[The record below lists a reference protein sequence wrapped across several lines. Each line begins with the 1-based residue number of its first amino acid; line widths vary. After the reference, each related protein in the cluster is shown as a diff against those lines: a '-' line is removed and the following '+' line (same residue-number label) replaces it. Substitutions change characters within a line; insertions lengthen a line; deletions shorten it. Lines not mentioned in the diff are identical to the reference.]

1 MDDATDAFRIKI
13 WGGATSTVVFDN
25 QMNADDNVT
34 TLLNKV
40 SGGGSIVI
48 HWKVSRRMLRATSV
62 NQACNTCDR
71 SLVT

>member
-1 MDDATDAFRIKI
+1 MGDATDAFRIKI

-40 SGGGSIVI
+40 SDGSSIVI
-48 HWKVSRRMLRATSV
+48 HAK
-62 NQACNTCDR
+62 
-71 SLVT
+71 